1 MRDVFPFVYFYM
13 VSIPE
18 SQLELIKKLCEQHRV
33 ESLFLFG
40 SAAKGLMKS
49 DSDVDFLVSFRDVS
63 PDNYFDNYFD
73 LKLMLE
79 SILQR
84 PVDLLESKALQ
95 NPYLK
100 KSIEQSKQLV
110 YR

>member
-1 MRDVFPFVYFYM
+1 
-13 VSIPE
+13 
-18 SQLELIKKLCEQHRV
+18 
-33 ESLFLFG
+33 
-40 SAAKGLMKS
+40 MKS

-79 SILQR
+79 NILQR